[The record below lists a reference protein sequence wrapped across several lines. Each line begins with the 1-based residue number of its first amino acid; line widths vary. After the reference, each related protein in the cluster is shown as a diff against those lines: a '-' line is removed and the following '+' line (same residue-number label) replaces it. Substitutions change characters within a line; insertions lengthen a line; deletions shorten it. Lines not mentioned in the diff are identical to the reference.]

1 MKLTPKARLVLEA
14 FAKARDGSIGA
25 RAVAEVLGFSRRG
38 PGRSYAAGGYMARLF
53 WEGWLGRRSVY
64 YTGARGHECFCGVR
78 YWITEKGRKILLDS
92 PKPGK

>member
-25 RAVAEVLGFSRRG
+25 RAVAEVLNFRG
-38 PGRSYAAGGYMARLF
+38 TRGRYYAAGGYMAKLY
-53 WEGWLGRRSVY
+53 WEGWLGRRSDY

-78 YWITEKGRKILLDS
+78 YWITEKGRKILLDTGNRA
-92 PKPGK
+92 K